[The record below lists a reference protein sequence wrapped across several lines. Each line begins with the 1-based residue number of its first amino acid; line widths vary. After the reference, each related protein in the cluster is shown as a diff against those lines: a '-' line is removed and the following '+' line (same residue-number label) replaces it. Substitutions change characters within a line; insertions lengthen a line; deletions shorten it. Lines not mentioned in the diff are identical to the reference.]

1 MRNNRRLHNLSIQL
15 ENSSSIRQPRPHLR
29 HHAKTRRFR
38 LWLGLLATTIVLVVL
53 SGLGR
58 ELLP

>member
-38 LWLGLLATTIVLVVL
+38 LWLGLLATAIALVVL
-53 SGLGR
+53 AGLGR